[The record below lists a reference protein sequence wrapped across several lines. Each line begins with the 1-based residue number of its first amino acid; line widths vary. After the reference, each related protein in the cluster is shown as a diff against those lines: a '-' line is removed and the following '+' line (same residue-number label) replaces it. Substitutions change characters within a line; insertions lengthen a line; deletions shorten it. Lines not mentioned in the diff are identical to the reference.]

1 MNKAIK
7 IAMDILAGYH
17 YVYDPNHNDK
27 PSGDWKRTN
36 SGWSTTDDS
45 KVSPPVHDTSPSTP
59 EPEPESKPDEIKQEE
74 EKPQKL
80 DLSLDDANPAD
91 AEKPENEEEKENLFD
106 DKGGQDEFVTDEK
119 GKEEEQEE
127 TEEKPAEGETEKN
140 PEESDELS
148 LSEDDDAFDE
158 SKKDEYLDQD
168 KYEEYIE
175 RMNLFIKEF
184 DEGEGKENEVTF
196 KAIASNL
203 DWSSPDDVKAFQE
216 HCQKK
221 GIDGAADVLAFLYF
235 QHKDNEENFDKIL
248 ADMP

>member
-7 IAMDILAGYH
+7 IAMNILAGYH

-27 PSGDWKRTN
+27 PAGDWKRTN

-45 KVSPPVHDTSPSTP
+45 EVSPPVRDKAPSKTQES
-59 EPEPESKPDEIKQEE
+59 EPASKSVEVKQEE
-74 EKPQKL
+74 EQPQKL
-80 DLSLDDANPAD
+80 DLSLEDAQPAD
-91 AEKPENEEEKENLFD
+91 TEKPENEEGKENLFD
-106 DKGGQDEFVTDEK
+106 EKGGQDEFVTDEK

-127 TEEKPAEGETEKN
+127 TEENAEGEGLEKA
-140 PEESDELS
+140 DELS
-148 LSEDDDAFDE
+148 LDDGDGVFDE
-158 SKKDEYLDQD
+158 TNKEEYLDPD
-168 KYEEYIE
+168 KYDEYIE
-175 RMNLFIKEF
+175 RMNSFIKEF

-203 DWSSPDDVKAFQE
+203 NWASLDDVKAFQE
-216 HCQKK
+216 HCQEK
-221 GIDGAADVLAFLYF
+221 GLDGATDVIAFLYF